1 MKAVFTIL
9 AASLILASC
18 GGDAEATEEKSVEL
32 KNFKQRISYAMGAD
46 HAGQLVNSGDPNYDK
61 YDKEQIIKGFAIGL
75 ENENAFDEACQATL
89 EKLVGPSRQEFNAEY
104 NKEGSL
110 CIGKILGN
118 VFVSGW
124 KKNNAYDQFD
134 IEFVKIGFTSALN
147 ETDTLID
154 KAERTR
160 MVQDFITDINNK
172 ATAEGMAQE
181 QPFFEKVKAMKGI
194 QALPEGLYLETI
206 KDGKGAK
213 PGTSDDI
220 MADYALTN
228 IKGDSI
234 ESSFDGKKMGR
245 TTPVFSLI
253 EGDPRGVIRGWR
265 LAFPF
270 MKKGGKYRLY
280 VPSALAYGKEPLVF
294 YIELVEF
301 GKPGTL
307 K

>member
-1 MKAVFTIL
+1 MKDIFTIL
-9 AASLILASC
+9 AVALLFTSC
-18 GGDAEATEEKSVEL
+18 GGEEAAAEKPVEL
-32 KNFKQRISYAMGAD
+32 KTFKDRISYAMGAD
-46 HAGQLVNSGDPNYDK
+46 HAGQLVKSGDPNYEQYNKD
-61 YDKEQIIKGFAIGL
+61 QIIKGFAIGL
-75 ENENAFDEACQATL
+75 EDENAFEIGGCQATL
-89 EKLVGPSRQEFNAEY
+89 EKLVGQSRQEFNSEY
-104 NKEGSL
+104 NMEGSL

-134 IEFVKIGFTSALN
+134 PKMVKLGFENALHG
-147 ETDTLID
+147 TDTLIPQG
-154 KAERTR
+154 ERAK

-172 ATAEGMAQE
+172 VMADVMKNE
-181 QPFFEKVKAMKGI
+181 KPFFERVKAMKGI

-206 KDGKGAK
+206 KDGKGGK

-234 ESSFDGKKMGR
+234 ESSFDKQAGQ

-270 MKKGGKYRLY
+270 MKKGGQYRLY
-280 VPSALAYGKEPLVF
+280 VPSELAYGKEPLVF

-301 GKPGTL
+301 GKAGSL

>member
-147 ETDTLID
+147 
-154 KAERTR
+154 
-160 MVQDFITDINNK
+160 
-172 ATAEGMAQE
+172 
-181 QPFFEKVKAMKGI
+181 
-194 QALPEGLYLETI
+194 
-206 KDGKGAK
+206 
-213 PGTSDDI
+213 
-220 MADYALTN
+220 
-228 IKGDSI
+228 
-234 ESSFDGKKMGR
+234 
-245 TTPVFSLI
+245 
-253 EGDPRGVIRGWR
+253 
-265 LAFPF
+265 
-270 MKKGGKYRLY
+270 
-280 VPSALAYGKEPLVF
+280 
-294 YIELVEF
+294 
-301 GKPGTL
+301 
-307 K
+307 